1 MQLVRRFDVLDVV
14 KLVEL
19 LLSLDILQVVKQILC
34 RADKR
39 SMPAQLGSKDGQ
51 TALRKRDLTLEA
63 LLHCRTPLRAR
74 LGHRAADDHHIG
86 IEQVRDARDGLA

>member
-39 SMPAQLGSKDGQ
+39 SVPAQLGSKDRQ
-51 TALRKRDLTLEA
+51 TA
-63 LLHCRTPLRAR
+63 
-74 LGHRAADDHHIG
+74 GG
-86 IEQVRDARDGLA
+86 